1 LLVVSLNLLTQE
13 LSVSLCGDH
22 IGQDGLALGNV
33 TTSESGET
41 NLNNSSVIQDLGGNI
56 GLLNGFLHMRHE
68 ELISGLV
75 VSSVHG
81 VVVDVHEDRSCS
93 EERCFGGVD
102 VGGESVN
109 EDGGRRNLAAD
120 GGDGGLET
128 STSGLSG
135 LFKEPNEDVGSRVD
149 VFKTTDDDSGDGI
162 GGVLSLKE
170 ALSLDEG
177 GVQRLSLLESVN
189 VLDTSLVGVGVL

>member
-1 LLVVSLNLLTQE
+1 
-13 LSVSLCGDH
+13 
-22 IGQDGLALGNV
+22 
-33 TTSESGET
+33 
-41 NLNNSSVIQDLGGNI
+41 
-56 GLLNGFLHMRHE
+56 M
-68 ELISGLV
+68 
-75 VSSVHG
+75 
-81 VVVDVHEDRSCS
+81 
-93 EERCFGGVD
+93 
-102 VGGESVN
+102 N

-135 LFKEPNEDVGSRVD
+135 LFKELDEDVGSGVD
-149 VFKTTDDDSGDGI
+149 VFKTTDDDSGNGI

-170 ALSLDEG
+170 TLCLDEG